1 MSGEELVAATVLS
14 WLKNT
19 FEVKLICQIMGL
31 LLEGLKASI
40 FAFDPPNREIIA
52 VSEDKLVIPTII

>member
-1 MSGEELVAATVLS
+1 
-14 WLKNT
+14 
-19 FEVKLICQIMGL
+19 MGL